1 MQVGFLL
8 CRKGLRGGLLEVEHF
23 FFVRFY
29 VLMDD
34 LVAEKAILSV
44 F

>member
-8 CRKGLRGGLLEVEHF
+8 CKKDLMGILRETGCLL
-23 FFVRFY
+23 FVRFY